1 MLAPTAARP
10 HETAW
15 LWMAKI
21 VTGVL
26 IFAILGIHL
35 IVNHMVVEGG
45 LLTYNDVLRY
55 YSNPLI
61 PIMEAFFLIFVVSHA
76 LLGVR
81 GIVLDMRPSDRLV
94 RRLNIGLLAFG
105 AVAIAYGLWLLIVL
119 WMRAA
124 AL

>member
-1 MLAPTAARP
+1 MLAPSTARP

-15 LWMAKI
+15 LWLAKI

-26 IFAILGIHL
+26 IFAILVIHL
-35 IVNHMVVEGG
+35 VVNHLVAEGG

-61 PIMEAFFLIFVVSHA
+61 PIMEVFFLVFVVSHA

-81 GIVLDMRPSDRLV
+81 GIVLDFNPSRRFV
-94 RRLNIGLLAFG
+94 RGLNIGL
-105 AVAIAYGLWLLIVL
+105 VALGVISIAYGLWLLSVL
-119 WMRAA
+119 WLRSAV
-124 AL
+124 L

>member
-1 MLAPTAARP
+1 MLAPGAVRP

-26 IFAILGIHL
+26 IFAILGLHL
-35 IVNHMVVEGG
+35 VVNHLVVEGG

-61 PIMEAFFLIFVVSHA
+61 PIMEGFFLIFVVSHA

-81 GIVLDMRPSDRLV
+81 GIVLDLNPSTRFV
-94 RRLNIGLLAFG
+94 RGLNIGLIAFG

-119 WMRAA
+119 WLRAA